1 MGRSGNF
8 IRIHGEGEQSRK
20 ALLTGVVIL
29 ALWLVS
35 CSGEIHAKST
45 NGTHRETEQ
54 NREEKIM
61 KTILHK
67 ADSRGSADHGWLKTY
82 HTFSF
87 AGYYDAERVHFGT
100 LRVLNDDYVAA
111 GKGFGMHP
119 HDNMEIITIP
129 LEGDLEHKD
138 NMGNSEIIKQGDVQ
152 VMSAGTG
159 VYHSEFNPNNDKAV
173 KLLQIWVFPNK
184 KNVKPRY
191 DQISIRDIE
200 KQNEFYQI
208 VSPNPDDQGVWIHQ
222 NAWFNLGT
230 FDAGNE
236 CTYQLNHP
244 ENGVYAFV
252 IEGAVTING
261 QQLERRDGMGIWNV
275 DELEVVSNTD
285 VRLLLMEVPMQI
297 NY

>member
-1 MGRSGNF
+1 MGRSGTGN
-8 IRIHGEGEQSRK
+8 RYNREGEKGRK
-20 ALLTGVVIL
+20 ALFTGVGIL
-29 ALWLVS
+29 VFMLVS
-35 CSGEIHAKST
+35 GFGELFAQSTSGAQT
-45 NGTHRETEQ
+45 ETEQ
-54 NREEKIM
+54 TREEKIM

-87 AGYYDAERVHFGT
+87 ANYYDSERVHFGT

-138 NMGNSEIIKQGDVQ
+138 NMGNNEIIKQGDVQ

-159 VYHSEFNPNNDKAV
+159 VYHSEFNPNNDQAV

-184 KNVKPRY
+184 KNVTPRY

-200 KQNEFYQI
+200 KENEFYQI
-208 VSPNPDDQGVWIHQ
+208 LSPNPEDPGVWIHQ

-230 FDAGNE
+230 FDEGKQS
-236 CTYQLNHP
+236 TYKLNSP

-252 IEGAVTING
+252 IEGEVTING
-261 QQLERRDGMGIWNV
+261 QQLERRDGLGIWGA
-275 DELEVVSNTD
+275 DELEVTSNTNS
-285 VRLLLMEVPMQI
+285 RLLLMEVPMQI
-297 NY
+297 KY